1 VSALRSQLS
10 WTHHRIILGQ
20 SKRPEERE
28 FYLRMAIQEKWSSR
42 QLERQFN
49 LALFEHTVLSPVK
62 VSPAVTEIHP
72 EAGSIFKDA
81 YTVEFLG
88 LPHEHIEN
96 DLHRGLLERMKDF
109 RLEFGRDFCFVG
121 SEYPLQVGTRDFAL
135 DLLFFH
141 RGLNC
146 LVAMEL
152 KVTRFEPEYLG
163 KLSLPGGSR
172 PRRAQGA

>member
-1 VSALRSQLS
+1 
-10 WTHHRIILGQ
+10 
-20 SKRPEERE
+20 
-28 FYLRMAIQEKWSSR
+28 M
-42 QLERQFN
+42 ERQFN
-49 LALFEHTVLSPVK
+49 LALFEHTVLSPIK

-72 EAGSIFKDA
+72 EAASLFKDA

-88 LPHEHIEN
+88 LPQEHTEN
-96 DLHRGLLERMKDF
+96 DLHRGLLDRMKDF
-109 RLEFGRDFCFVG
+109 ILELGRDFCFVG

-152 KVTRFEPEYLG
+152 KATCCSASWLLSPVIKTRSAEMYFAVSTL
-163 KLSLPGGSR
+163 
-172 PRRAQGA
+172 